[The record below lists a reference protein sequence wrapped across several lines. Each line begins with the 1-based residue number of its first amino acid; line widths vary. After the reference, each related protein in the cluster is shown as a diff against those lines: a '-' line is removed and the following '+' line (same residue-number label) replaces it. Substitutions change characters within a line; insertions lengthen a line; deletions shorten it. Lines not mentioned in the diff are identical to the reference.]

1 MLLQVAT
8 VLQEQHLRR
17 LLVLQVSLSVLLASF
32 ISGRRER
39 MWDGVAHHRPF
50 DHLPQDDDLLSI
62 ALSQAI
68 TVQQEPL
75 RLNVLQVSKI

>member
-1 MLLQVAT
+1 
-8 VLQEQHLRR
+8 
-17 LLVLQVSLSVLLASF
+17 
-32 ISGRRER
+32 

-75 RLNVLQVSKI
+75 RLNVLQVSKIGMFLVVSLILSCCLFSCRVIYFLFLLAP